1 MIQLNPLDRFICHV
15 DNALRT
21 LTPTA
26 AAAERPSPAKKVENE
41 SQLNEDERQ
50 HAAGLMRINH
60 TGEVCAQAL
69 YQGQSLTARLPDVRE
84 AMEHAAQEEIDHL
97 VWCEERLTE
106 LNSRTSVLNPMF
118 YGLSYGIGAVAG
130 ALGDKWSLGFVAATE
145 DQVCEHLEEHME
157 TLPESDQRSRAVLKQ
172 MHSDEKE
179 HATLALDAGGAVF
192 PPVIKKIMTQVSK
205 AMTTSTYRI

>member
-1 MIQLNPLDRFICHV
+1 
-15 DNALRT
+15 
-21 LTPTA
+21 
-26 AAAERPSPAKKVENE
+26 
-41 SQLNEDERQ
+41 
-50 HAAGLMRINH
+50 
-60 TGEVCAQAL
+60 
-69 YQGQSLTARLPDVRE
+69 
-84 AMEHAAQEEIDHL
+84 MEHAAQEEIDHL